1 MKMTKP
7 ASVFNSMGVSTNGL
21 GIEYVSIFEYDRSIS
36 INFLP
41 ELRLSHPSILTKSE
55 PILNTTSPDTTP
67 PAVEKACVYNYWLQ
81 HLDLTTDPPHF

>member
-1 MKMTKP
+1 MTKP
-7 ASVFNSMGVSTNGL
+7 ASVFDSMGVSTNGL
-21 GIEYVSIFEYDRSIS
+21 GMEYVSIFEYDPSIS

-41 ELRLSHPSILTKSE
+41 TLRLSHLRIITKSE

-67 PAVEKACVYNYWLQ
+67 PAVEKACVCIYNSWLQ